1 MTDTLAILNR
11 AALLPDPPG
20 SARDVLASLP
30 PRALIRTLPA
40 QAVPP
45 FTPQGPTTRRA
56 QALKLMAEAAFEQ
69 TSKGPATTLAFCTQ
83 YGEDDAPPT
92 LPGLNSPQRS
102 HRGGPSAGLQ
112 LFITAARQISQGD
125 HPRMLLTSSDVID
138 HDATQALQRFYSD
151 ASAPLPPLAE
161 AATALW
167 LGRADDERLGPRVG
181 VRTLIGAPCLTHES
195 LTAFLT
201 PLVQPP
207 GSFPVNV
214 DRVIS
219 ATSAPERF
227 ESETHAIERL
237 FPNTPLLHLAWTT
250 GQAGASLG
258 LLGIHAA
265 LEESGTTLLVATD
278 TEASAAVLLFTP

>member
-11 AALLPDPPG
+11 AALLPDPPS

-30 PRALIRTLPA
+30 PGALIRTLPA

-45 FTPQGPTTRRA
+45 SKLPSGRRE
-56 QALKLMAEAAFEQ
+56 QALKLVADQTFDA

-83 YGEDDAPPT
+83 YGESEAPPT
-92 LPGLNSPQRS
+92 LQGLNSPQRS
-102 HRGGPSAGLQ
+102 HRGGPSTGLL
-112 LFITAARQISQGD
+112 LFITAARQLSKGD
-125 HPRMLLTSSDVID
+125 HPRMLLTSSDVLD
-138 HDATQALQRFYSD
+138 HDATKTLQRFYSD
-151 ASAPLPPLAE
+151 ASPPLPPLAE

-167 LGRADDERLGPRVG
+167 LGRADDERFGPRVG
-181 VRTLIGAPCLTHES
+181 VDTLSGAPCLTHES
-195 LTAFLT
+195 LTAFLS

-207 GSFPVNV
+207 GSFPVSV

-219 ATSAPERF
+219 TTSAPEQF
-227 ESETHAIERL
+227 ESEIGAIERL
-237 FPNTPLLHLAWTT
+237 LPHTPLLHLAWTT

-278 TEASAAVLLFTP
+278 TDASAAVLLFTP

>member
-11 AALLPDPPG
+11 AALLPDPPS

-30 PRALIRTLPA
+30 AGALIRTLPA
-40 QAVPP
+40 QVVPP
-45 FTPQGPTTRRA
+45 FTPQGPTKRRE

-69 TSKGPATTLAFCTQ
+69 NSKGPATTLAFCTQ
-83 YGEDDAPPT
+83 YGEGEAPPT
-92 LPGLNSPQRS
+92 LPGLNSPQQS
-102 HRGGPSAGLQ
+102 HRGGPSAGLL
-112 LFITAARQISQGD
+112 LFIAATRQLSKGD
-125 HPRMLLTSSDVID
+125 HPRMLLTSSDVLD
-138 HDATQALQRFYSD
+138 HDATKTLQRFYTS

-167 LGRADDERLGPRVG
+167 LGRADDERFGPRVG
-181 VRTLIGAPCLTHES
+181 VDTLIGAPCLTHES

-207 GSFPVNV
+207 GSFPVSV

-219 ATSAPERF
+219 TTSAPERF
-227 ESETHAIERL
+227 ESEIEAIERL
-237 FPNTPLLHLAWTT
+237 LPNTPLMHLAWTT

-258 LLGIHAA
+258 LLGIHSA

-278 TEASAAVLLFTP
+278 TDASAAVLLFTP